1 MKFKK
6 EVQIGLLTVLALVL
20 GYIGINYLKGIE
32 IFKKTTTYYAHFD
45 NLNSVTVATPVIVS
59 GFKVGSVRD
68 VRFDYSRGYGATVEL
83 ALDPHVRVSPTSIVK
98 IKMNPLSGSEIILT
112 INGQDARA
120 LSDGDTIPSVSPA
133 GDLLSVATD
142 QILPAVN
149 NMMPTIT
156 QTLVRLDTL
165 LHDKSIDSVLLALKG
180 SSMQLH
186 AMMAALN
193 QSSQSLKP
201 VMDNV
206 HGMTG
211 NLNAFSAQLTQLK
224 LDSMMQHLNETTR
237 QLQQVTAQLRS
248 KDNTAG
254 LLLSDPSLYN
264 RLDSL
269 VNNADRLMRDLKEN
283 PKRYVHFSVF

>member
-68 VRFDYSRGYGATVEL
+68 VRFDYSRGYGATVEM

-133 GDLLSVATD
+133 GDLLSVATE

-237 QLQQVTAQLRS
+237 QLQQVTAQLHS

>member
-68 VRFDYSRGYGATVEL
+68 VRFDYSRGYGATVEM
-83 ALDPHVRVSPTSIVK
+83 ALDPHVRVSSKSVVK
-98 IKMNPLSGSEIILT
+98 IKMNPLSGSELVLT

-133 GDLLSVATD
+133 GDLLSVATE

>member
-68 VRFDYSRGYGATVEL
+68 VRFDYSRGYGATVEM

-133 GDLLSVATD
+133 GDLLSVATE

>member
-83 ALDPHVRVSPTSIVK
+83 ALDPHIRVSPTSIVK
-98 IKMNPLSGSEIILT
+98 IKMNPLSGSELILT
-112 INGQDARA
+112 INGQDART

-133 GDLLSVATD
+133 GDLLSVATE

>member
-6 EVQIGLLTVLALVL
+6 EAQIGLLTVLALVL

-68 VRFDYSRGYGATVEL
+68 VRFDYNRGYGATVEL
-83 ALDPHVRVSPTSIVK
+83 ALDPHVRVSSKSVVK
-98 IKMNPLSGSEIILT
+98 IKMNPLSGSELVLT
-112 INGQDARA
+112 IDGHDPRT
-120 LSDGDTIPSVSPA
+120 LSDGDTISSISPA
-133 GDLLSVATD
+133 GDLLSIATD

-206 HGMTG
+206 HGLTG
-211 NLNAFSAQLTQLK
+211 NLHAFSAQLTQLK

>member
-83 ALDPHVRVSPTSIVK
+83 ALDPHIRVSPTSIVK
-98 IKMNPLSGSEIILT
+98 IKMNPLSGSELILT

-133 GDLLSVATD
+133 GDLLSVATE

-201 VMDNV
+201 VLDNV
-206 HGMTG
+206 HGMTS

>member
-68 VRFDYSRGYGATVEL
+68 VRFDYSRGYGATVEM

-98 IKMNPLSGSEIILT
+98 IKMNPLSGSELVLT
-112 INGQDARA
+112 IDGQDTRI
-120 LSDGDTIPSVSPA
+120 LSDGDTISSISPA
-133 GDLLSVATD
+133 GDLLSIATD

>member
-59 GFKVGSVRD
+59 GFKVGSVRN

-83 ALDPHVRVSPTSIVK
+83 ALDPHIRVSPTSIVK
-98 IKMNPLSGSEIILT
+98 IKMNPLSGSELILT

-133 GDLLSVATD
+133 GDLLSVATE

>member
-68 VRFDYSRGYGATVEL
+68 VRFDYSRGYGATVEM
-83 ALDPHVRVSPTSIVK
+83 ALDPHVRVSSKSIVK
-98 IKMNPLSGSEIILT
+98 IKMNPLSGSELVLT
-112 INGQDARA
+112 IDGQDARI
-120 LSDGDTIPSVSPA
+120 LSDGDTISSISPA
-133 GDLLSVATD
+133 GDLLSIATD

-201 VMDNV
+201 VLDNV
-206 HGMTG
+206 QGITG

-237 QLQQVTAQLRS
+237 QLQQVSAQLRS

>member
-1 MKFKK
+1 M
-6 EVQIGLLTVLALVL
+6 
-20 GYIGINYLKGIE
+20 
-32 IFKKTTTYYAHFD
+32 
-45 NLNSVTVATPVIVS
+45 
-59 GFKVGSVRD
+59 RD
-68 VRFDYSRGYGATVEL
+68 VRFDYSRGYGATVEM
-83 ALDPHVRVSPTSIVK
+83 ALDPHVRVSSKSIVK
-98 IKMNPLSGSEIILT
+98 IKMNPLSGSELVLT
-112 INGQDARA
+112 IDGQDTRI
-120 LSDGDTIPSVSPA
+120 LSDGDTISSISPA
-133 GDLLSVATD
+133 GDLLSIATD
-142 QILPAVN
+142 QILPSVN

>member
-68 VRFDYSRGYGATVEL
+68 VRFDYSRGYGATVEM
-83 ALDPHVRVSPTSIVK
+83 ALDPHVRVSSKSIVK
-98 IKMNPLSGSEIILT
+98 IKMNPLSGSELVLT
-112 INGQDARA
+112 IDGQDTRI
-120 LSDGDTIPSVSPA
+120 LSDGDTISSISPA
-133 GDLLSVATD
+133 GDLLSVATE

-201 VMDNV
+201 VLDNV

>member
-68 VRFDYSRGYGATVEL
+68 VRFDYSRGYGATVEM
-83 ALDPHVRVSPTSIVK
+83 ALDPHVRVSSKSIVK
-98 IKMNPLSGSEIILT
+98 IKMNPLSGSELVLT
-112 INGQDARA
+112 IDGQDTRI
-120 LSDGDTIPSVSPA
+120 LSDGDTISSISPA
-133 GDLLSVATD
+133 GDLLSIATD

-201 VMDNV
+201 VLDNV

-283 PKRYVHFSVF
+283 PKRYVHFSIF

>member
-68 VRFDYSRGYGATVEL
+68 VRFDYSRGYGATVEM
-83 ALDPHVRVSPTSIVK
+83 ALDPHVRVSSKSIVK
-98 IKMNPLSGSEIILT
+98 IKMNPLSGSELVLT
-112 INGQDARA
+112 IDGQDTRI
-120 LSDGDTIPSVSPA
+120 LSDGDTISSISPA
-133 GDLLSVATD
+133 GDLLSIATD
-142 QILPAVN
+142 QILPSVN

-269 VNNADRLMRDLKEN
+269 VNSADRLMRDLKEN

>member
-68 VRFDYSRGYGATVEL
+68 VRFDYSRGYGATVEM
-83 ALDPHVRVSPTSIVK
+83 ALDPHVRVSSKSIVK
-98 IKMNPLSGSEIILT
+98 IKMNPLSGSELVLT
-112 INGQDARA
+112 IDGQDTRI
-120 LSDGDTIPSVSPA
+120 LSDGDTISSISPA
-133 GDLLSVATD
+133 GDLLSIATD
-142 QILPAVN
+142 QILPSVN

-201 VMDNV
+201 VLDNV

>member
-83 ALDPHVRVSPTSIVK
+83 ALDPHIRVSPTSIVK
-98 IKMNPLSGSEIILT
+98 IKMNPLSGSELILT

-133 GDLLSVATD
+133 GDLLSVATE

-224 LDSMMQHLNETTR
+224 IDSMMQHLNETTR

>member
-133 GDLLSVATD
+133 GDLLSVATE

>member
-68 VRFDYSRGYGATVEL
+68 VRFDYSRGYGATVEM
-83 ALDPHVRVSPTSIVK
+83 ALDPHVRVSSKSIVK
-98 IKMNPLSGSEIILT
+98 IKMNPLSGSELVLT
-112 INGQDARA
+112 IDGQDPRTLA
-120 LSDGDTIPSVSPA
+120 DGDTISSISPA
-133 GDLLSVATD
+133 GDLLSIATD

-206 HGMTG
+206 HGLTG
-211 NLNAFSAQLTQLK
+211 NLHAFSAQLTQLK

-237 QLQQVTAQLRS
+237 QLQLVTAQLRS

>member
-68 VRFDYSRGYGATVEL
+68 VRFDYSRGYGATVEM
-83 ALDPHVRVSPTSIVK
+83 ALDPHVRVSSKSIVK
-98 IKMNPLSGSEIILT
+98 IKMNPLSGSELVLT
-112 INGQDARA
+112 IDGQDTRI
-120 LSDGDTIPSVSPA
+120 LSDGDTISSISPA
-133 GDLLSVATD
+133 GDLLSIATD
-142 QILPAVN
+142 QILPSVN

>member
-68 VRFDYSRGYGATVEL
+68 VRFDYSRGYGATVEM
-83 ALDPHVRVSPTSIVK
+83 ALDPHVRVSSKSIVK
-98 IKMNPLSGSEIILT
+98 IKMNPLSGSELVLT
-112 INGQDARA
+112 IDGHDPRTLA
-120 LSDGDTIPSVSPA
+120 DGDTISSISPS
-133 GDLLSVATD
+133 GDLLSIATD

-193 QSSQSLKP
+193 QSSQPQARDGQRTWPHREPPRLQRTAHPAQARLHDAASQRDDAP
-201 VMDNV
+201 AAAG
-206 HGMTG
+206 HGTAPQQG
-211 NLNAFSAQLTQLK
+211 QHGRAPAQ
-224 LDSMMQHLNETTR
+224 
-237 QLQQVTAQLRS
+237 
-248 KDNTAG
+248 
-254 LLLSDPSLYN
+254 
-264 RLDSL
+264 
-269 VNNADRLMRDLKEN
+269 
-283 PKRYVHFSVF
+283 

>member
-98 IKMNPLSGSEIILT
+98 IKMNPLSGSELVLI

-133 GDLLSVATD
+133 GDLLSVATE

-206 HGMTG
+206 HGLTG
-211 NLNAFSAQLTQLK
+211 NLHAFSAQLTQLK

-237 QLQQVTAQLRS
+237 QLQQVTTQLRS

>member
-68 VRFDYSRGYGATVEL
+68 VRFDYSRGYGATVEM
-83 ALDPHVRVSPTSIVK
+83 ALDPHVRVSSKSIVK
-98 IKMNPLSGSEIILT
+98 IKMNPLSGSELVLT
-112 INGQDARA
+112 IDGQDTRI
-120 LSDGDTIPSVSPA
+120 LSDGDTISSISPA
-133 GDLLSVATD
+133 GDLLSIATD

>member
-83 ALDPHVRVSPTSIVK
+83 ALDPHIRVSPTSIVK
-98 IKMNPLSGSEIILT
+98 IKMNPLSGSELILT

-133 GDLLSVATD
+133 GDLLSVATE

-269 VNNADRLMRDLKEN
+269 VNSADRLMRDLKEN

>member
-83 ALDPHVRVSPTSIVK
+83 ALDPHIRVSPTSIVK
-98 IKMNPLSGSEIILT
+98 IKMNPLSGSELILT

-133 GDLLSVATD
+133 GDLLSVATE

-224 LDSMMQHLNETTR
+224 IDSMMQHLNETTR

-283 PKRYVHFSVF
+283 PKRYVRFSVF

>member
-83 ALDPHVRVSPTSIVK
+83 ALDPHIRVSPTSIVK
-98 IKMNPLSGSEIILT
+98 IKMNPLSGSELILT

-133 GDLLSVATD
+133 GDLLSVATE

>member
-20 GYIGINYLKGIE
+20 GYIGFNYLKGIE

-68 VRFDYSRGYGATVEL
+68 VRFDYNRGYGATVEL

-133 GDLLSVATD
+133 GDLLSVATE

-165 LHDKSIDSVLLALKG
+165 LHDKSIDSVLLALKDDG
-180 SSMQLH
+180 CPQPIQPEPQARDGQRAWYDGQPQRLQRAAHPAQARLH
-186 AMMAALN
+186 DAA
-193 QSSQSLKP
+193 SQRDDAP
-201 VMDNV
+201 AAAG
-206 HGMTG
+206 HGTAPQQG
-211 NLNAFSAQLTQLK
+211 QYGWAPTQ
-224 LDSMMQHLNETTR
+224 
-237 QLQQVTAQLRS
+237 
-248 KDNTAG
+248 
-254 LLLSDPSLYN
+254 
-264 RLDSL
+264 
-269 VNNADRLMRDLKEN
+269 
-283 PKRYVHFSVF
+283 

>member
-68 VRFDYSRGYGATVEL
+68 VRFDYSRGYGATVEM
-83 ALDPHVRVSPTSIVK
+83 ALDPHVRVSSKSIVK
-98 IKMNPLSGSEIILT
+98 IKMNPLSGSELVLT
-112 INGQDARA
+112 IDGQDTRI
-120 LSDGDTIPSVSPA
+120 LSDGDTISSISPA
-133 GDLLSVATD
+133 GDLLSIATD
-142 QILPAVN
+142 QILPSVN

-206 HGMTG
+206 HGITG

>member
-68 VRFDYSRGYGATVEL
+68 VRFDYSRGYGATVEM

>member
-68 VRFDYSRGYGATVEL
+68 VRFDYSRGYGATVEM
-83 ALDPHVRVSPTSIVK
+83 ALDPHVRVSSKSIVK
-98 IKMNPLSGSEIILT
+98 IKMNPLSGSELVLT

-133 GDLLSVATD
+133 GDLRSVATE

-224 LDSMMQHLNETTR
+224 IDSMMQHLNETTR

>member
-68 VRFDYSRGYGATVEL
+68 VRFDYSRGYGATVEM
-83 ALDPHVRVSPTSIVK
+83 ALDPHVRVSSKSIVK
-98 IKMNPLSGSEIILT
+98 IKMNPLSGSELVLT

-133 GDLLSVATD
+133 GDLLSVATE

-224 LDSMMQHLNETTR
+224 IDSMMQHLNETTR

>member
-68 VRFDYSRGYGATVEL
+68 VRFDYSRGYGATVEM
-83 ALDPHVRVSPTSIVK
+83 ALDPHVRVSSKSIVK
-98 IKMNPLSGSEIILT
+98 IKMNPLSGSELVLT
-112 INGQDARA
+112 IDGQDTRI
-120 LSDGDTIPSVSPA
+120 LSDGDTISSISPA
-133 GDLLSVATD
+133 GDLLSIATD
-142 QILPAVN
+142 QILPSVN

-269 VNNADRLMRDLKEN
+269 VNNTDRLMRDLKEN